1 MGPRDQLDGASRT
14 GRGELP
20 PAEAL
25 LRMPLRERTQ
35 TLLECLQLRPRR
47 SLSQNFLISDTAASQ
62 LVDAVT
68 DAAGPDTLIIEIGA
82 GLGALTIPLAQSRR
96 ELVAFET
103 DPHLI
108 PALRLLLEPFGN
120 ARLEHADITQVD
132 LADLAPGRR
141 LAVAG
146 NLPYHLTGLI
156 LRSIME
162 IGHRCDV
169 AVVTV
174 QAEVGA
180 RLSAKP
186 GDDAYGV
193 LSVFAAYYLERVEM
207 VRKLGPGVFLPRP
220 DVDSVALALAPRT
233 DPARAA
239 GELTPSQEQVLLDVI
254 RAGFGHRR
262 KTLRNSLATSPLLS
276 IDKRAVGR
284 ALAGAGVDG
293 GARAEQL
300 PPAAFVRIAVE
311 IARDREARS

>member
-1 MGPRDQLDGASRT
+1 M
-14 GRGELP
+14 
-20 PAEAL
+20 
-25 LRMPLRERTQ
+25 
-35 TLLECLQLRPRR
+35 
-47 SLSQNFLISDTAASQ
+47 
-62 LVDAVT
+62 
-68 DAAGPDTLIIEIGA
+68 
-82 GLGALTIPLAQSRR
+82 
-96 ELVAFET
+96 
-103 DPHLI
+103 
-108 PALRLLLEPFGN
+108 LEPFGN

-132 LADLAPGRR
+132 LADLTPGRR
-141 LAVAG
+141 LAIAG

-220 DVDSVALALAPRT
+220 DVDSVALALLP
-233 DPARAA
+233 RAA
-239 GELTPSQEQVLLDVI
+239 PAHAAGALTPSQELVLLDVI

-284 ALAGAGVDG
+284 ALAGAGVDAG
-293 GARAEQL
+293 RRAEQL
-300 PPAAFVRIAVE
+300 PLEAFVRIAIG
-311 IARDREARS
+311 IARDREAGV